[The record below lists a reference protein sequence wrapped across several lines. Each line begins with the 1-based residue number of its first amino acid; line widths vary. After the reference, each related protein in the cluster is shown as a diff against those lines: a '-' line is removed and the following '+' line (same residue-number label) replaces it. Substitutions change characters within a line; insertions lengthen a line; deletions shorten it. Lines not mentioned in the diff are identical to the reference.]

1 MGKINRFEDLRCWQA
16 SRRLVGGIYKASE
29 SGRLSRDFET
39 RGQLKRAALS
49 SMNNIAEGFGKF
61 SNKEFIRYLDISQ
74 SSALE
79 VKSILYVLI
88 DMNYL
93 TTDKIAELQLL
104 CDEVRGL
111 TLGLIKYLRTKQK
124 LNCQVN
130 ASDHLERNVNTSNIN
145 TSTLL

>member
-1 MGKINRFEDLRCWQA
+1 MGKINRFEDLKCWQA

-29 SGRLSRDFET
+29 SGKLSRDFET

-61 SNKEFIRYLDISQ
+61 SKKEFIRYLDTSQ

-79 VKSILYVLI
+79 VKSILYVLT

-93 TTDKIAELQLL
+93 TTDKVTELQLL
-104 CDEVRGL
+104 CEEVRAL
-111 TLGLIKYLRTKQK
+111 TLGLIKYLRSKQK
-124 LNCQVN
+124 LTCQVN
-130 ASDHLERNVNTSNIN
+130 APGELERNINTSNTN